1 MANFEQMFELQ
12 HCLISIEM
20 KARSVLSLNNN
31 LFFMIIIPLI
41 ILCTVHPHPSTLLWL
56 PVTTNLQ
63 LPGFPISWIRWG
75 LCCRGFLQRLPWF
88 SPWVAVVLYKG
99 CRGFLHFL
107 GKQSQLLLC
116 PTQVELGLSRQSGV
130 RQYYISV
137 IPRTGGTIITWH
149 CWTVAHRLSTTSKFG
164 NSV

>member
-1 MANFEQMFELQ
+1 
-12 HCLISIEM
+12 
-20 KARSVLSLNNN
+20 
-31 LFFMIIIPLI
+31 MIIIPLI

-56 PVTTNLQ
+56 PVTTNLP

-130 RQYYISV
+130 RQKQTLMINHWIFLHSSAPPLFCPHTNLLSRPKLTWWKGSELKGSSPSLTRWWRWLTRSSV
-137 IPRTGGTIITWH
+137 P
-149 CWTVAHRLSTTSKFG
+149 A
-164 NSV
+164 